1 MSRITTTV
9 VTLLLTTAAFGQ
21 AKDDAGDGKKLDKQT
36 MEIKDYL
43 PEIHGT
49 IRGKYEYQTETGESR
64 FEVRNAR
71 FSVSGNVH
79 PLVAYK
85 AEIDLSDEGS
95 IKMLDAYARV
105 FPVKD
110 LNFTIGQM
118 RVPFTIDAH
127 RSPHQ
132 QYFANRSFIAKQV
145 GNVRD
150 VGLTSAYTHKGDFPF
165 ILEGGLF
172 NGSGLTNQK
181 EWHKT
186 LNYSIKAQLLPGKNW
201 NVTLSTQMIK
211 PEDVRINMYD
221 AGIYY
226 QNNRFHIEAEYL
238 YKMYGHNAFKDVH
251 AVNVTDNQSS
261 VMRLGSLAMCK
272 VLKDAGMNPIFQLA
286 CRDRNRIAL
295 ESDLL
300 SAAMFGIDNILC
312 LTGDHTKM
320 GDHPQA
326 KPVFDLDSV
335 SLLHTVKL
343 LESGVDLG
351 GNQLVGEP
359 PKFSKGAVVSPCSDS
374 VDAQLAKMERKVAAG
389 ADYFQTQAVFEPEK
403 FIKFMEKAKQF
414 GKPVQV
420 GIIIP
425 KSAGMAK
432 FMNNNVAGIHVPDE
446 MIEELKADKEKTKA
460 GITGVEIAARIIK
473 ECKPYCQ
480 GVHIMALGWESK
492 IPDLLKLAEI

>member
-1 MSRITTTV
+1 MKMKELFDRGEFAVSAEVGPPKGIHVDELVEEAKTY
-9 VTLLLTTAAFGQ
+9 LTG
-21 AKDDAGDGKKLDKQT
+21 
-36 MEIKDYL
+36 
-43 PEIHGT
+43 
-49 IRGKYEYQTETGESR
+49 
-64 FEVRNAR
+64 
-71 FSVSGNVH
+71 
-79 PLVAYK
+79 
-85 AEIDLSDEGS
+85 
-95 IKMLDAYARV
+95 
-105 FPVKD
+105 
-110 LNFTIGQM
+110 
-118 RVPFTIDAH
+118 
-127 RSPHQ
+127 
-132 QYFANRSFIAKQV
+132 
-145 GNVRD
+145 
-150 VGLTSAYTHKGDFPF
+150 
-165 ILEGGLF
+165 
-172 NGSGLTNQK
+172 
-181 EWHKT
+181 
-186 LNYSIKAQLLPGKNW
+186 
-201 NVTLSTQMIK
+201 
-211 PEDVRINMYD
+211 
-221 AGIYY
+221 
-226 QNNRFHIEAEYL
+226 
-238 YKMYGHNAFKDVH
+238 VH

-272 VLKDAGMNPIFQLA
+272 VLKDAGMDPIFQLA

-300 SAAMFGIDNILC
+300 SAA
-312 LTGDHTKM
+312 KM

-351 GNQLVGEP
+351 GNELVGEP

-374 VDAQLAKMERKVAAG
+374 VDAQLAKMERNVAAG

-425 KSAGMAK
+425 KSVGMVR